1 MARQG
6 LPRTPGAAQAPPPAP
21 VQENEP
27 PQQAAEPAASASAS
41 APAASTGVRRGLP
54 RPGAAPAA
62 AESSVAQAAPGQP
75 AASAAAV
82 EAEPVAEP
90 VAAAPAAATG
100 RRGLPRPGAASA
112 PAASQTPAAAAP
124 AAADAPAPAKPE
136 AAAPKVQTA
145 ATAAPAKPAPAPPGA
160 LAKLW
165 ATAIGK
171 TVLLAAGL
179 LVLLGAAVLLAR
191 WLVGMES
198 VQEFLTRY
206 PGETHLPKGA
216 PVGLPAWMGWQ
227 HFFNIFLMV
236 LIIRSGWQV
245 RTQRRPPASWTAKF
259 GKNPKKISINLW
271 FHQFLDILWLVN
283 GVVFVVLLLSTGQ
296 WMRVVP
302 SSWEVFPN
310 ALSAALQY
318 LSLDWP
324 TENGWVNYNSLQVL
338 AYFATIFLAAPLAAV
353 TGFRMSGAWPSK
365 AEKLSRAYPI
375 EVARAIHLPVMFYFV
390 AFIVVHVALVFSTGA
405 LRNLNHMYAAQDA
418 VNWTGFWIFFASL
431 LVIVVGW
438 FAARPILLA
447 PLASLFGKVGR

>member
-1 MARQG
+1 MS
-6 LPRTPGAAQAPPPAP
+6 APLA
-21 VQENEP
+21 
-27 PQQAAEPAASASAS
+27 AAS
-41 APAASTGVRRGLP
+41 
-54 RPGAAPAA
+54 
-62 AESSVAQAAPGQP
+62 
-75 AASAAAV
+75 
-82 EAEPVAEP
+82 
-90 VAAAPAAATG
+90 G
-100 RRGLPRPGAASA
+100 RRGLPRPGAAS
-112 PAASQTPAAAAP
+112 TPAAAESAP
-124 AAADAPAPAKPE
+124 AAPIAPAPEQAQVPAAPQPAAAKTQAQPAAKPS
-136 AAAPKVQTA
+136 
-145 ATAAPAKPAPAPPGA
+145 AAPAKPAPSAPGA

-165 ATAIGK
+165 ATARGK
-171 TVLLAAGL
+171 TLLLAVGL
-179 LVLLGAAVLLAR
+179 LVLLGAAVLAAR
-191 WLVGMES
+191 WLVSLDS
-198 VQEFLTRY
+198 VQSFLARY
-206 PGETHLPKGA
+206 PGETHLPEGA

-283 GVVFVVLLLSTGQ
+283 GAVFVILLLTTGQ

-302 SSWEVFPN
+302 TSGEVFPN

-338 AYFATIFLAAPLAAV
+338 AYFATIFLAAPLAAI
-353 TGFRMSGAWPSK
+353 TGFRMSGAWPTS

-431 LVIVVGW
+431 LVIVGGW

>member
-6 LPRTPGAAQAPPPAP
+6 LPRTPGAAPAQPPAP
-21 VQENEP
+21 VQENEQ
-27 PQQAAEPAASASAS
+27 PQQAAEPVAATS
-41 APAASTGVRRGLP
+41 APAASGGVRRGLP
-54 RPGAAPAA
+54 RPGATQAAAGQAPA
-62 AESSVAQAAPGQP
+62 QQ
-75 AASAAAV
+75 AASAAA
-82 EAEPVAEP
+82 EQAEQPAEPVSAP
-90 VAAAPAAATG
+90 LAAASG
-100 RRGLPRPGAASA
+100 RRGLPRPGAAS
-112 PAASQTPAAAAP
+112 TPAAAESAP
-124 AAADAPAPAKPE
+124 AAPIAPAPEQAQVPAAPQPAAAKTQAQPAAKPS
-136 AAAPKVQTA
+136 
-145 ATAAPAKPAPAPPGA
+145 AAPAKPAPSAPGA

-165 ATAIGK
+165 ATARGK
-171 TVLLAAGL
+171 TLLLAVGL
-179 LVLLGAAVLLAR
+179 LVLLGAAVLAAR
-191 WLVGMES
+191 WLVSLDS
-198 VQEFLTRY
+198 VQSFLARY
-206 PGETHLPKGA
+206 PGETHLPEGA

-283 GVVFVVLLLSTGQ
+283 GAVFVILLLTTGQ

-302 SSWEVFPN
+302 TSGEVFPN

-338 AYFATIFLAAPLAAV
+338 AYFATIFLAAPLAAI
-353 TGFRMSGAWPSK
+353 TGFRMSGAWPTS

-431 LVIVVGW
+431 LVIVGGW

>member
-6 LPRTPGAAQAPPPAP
+6 LPRSPEAAPAQPPAP
-21 VQENEP
+21 VTENEQ
-27 PQQAAEPAASASAS
+27 PQQAIEPAAAAWAPTASG
-41 APAASTGVRRGLP
+41 GVRRGLT
-54 RPGAAPAA
+54 R
-62 AESSVAQAAPGQP
+62 
-75 AASAAAV
+75 
-82 EAEPVAEP
+82 
-90 VAAAPAAATG
+90 
-100 RRGLPRPGAASA
+100 
-112 PAASQTPAAAAP
+112 PAASQAGAVHPQAAVESTPAP
-124 AAADAPAPAKPE
+124 P
-136 AAAPKVQTA
+136 A
-145 ATAAPAKPAPAPPGA
+145 ATATAKAPDQPAAKSSVTPAKPGA

-165 ATAIGK
+165 GAALGK
-171 TVLLAAGL
+171 ALLLAAGL
-179 LVLLGAAVLLAR
+179 LLLLGAAVLAAR
-191 WLVGMES
+191 WLVALDWA
-198 VQEFLTRY
+198 QEFLARY
-206 PGETHLPKGA
+206 PGETHLPEGS

-227 HFFNIFLMV
+227 HFFNTFLMV

-259 GKNPKKISINLW
+259 GKFPKKISINLW
-271 FHQFLDILWLVN
+271 FHQFLDILWLAN
-283 GVVFVVLLLSTGQ
+283 GAVFVILLLATGQ

-302 SSWEVFPN
+302 TSWEVFPN

-353 TGFRMSGAWPSK
+353 TGFRMSGAWPTN
-365 AEKLSRAYPI
+365 AEKLSRAYPV

-418 VNWTGFWIFFASL
+418 VNWTGFWIFFVSL
-431 LVIVVGW
+431 LVIVGAW
-438 FAARPILLA
+438 FGARTVLLA

>member
-6 LPRTPGAAQAPPPAP
+6 LPRTPGAAPVQPPAP
-21 VQENEP
+21 VQENKQ
-27 PQQAAEPAASASAS
+27 PQQAAEPGAATS
-41 APAASTGVRRGLP
+41 APAAPGGVRRGLP
-54 RPGAAPAA
+54 RTGATQAAAGQAPA
-62 AESSVAQAAPGQP
+62 QQ
-75 AASAAAV
+75 AASAAA
-82 EAEPVAEP
+82 EQAEQPAEPVSAP
-90 VAAAPAAATG
+90 PAAASG
-100 RRGLPRPGAASA
+100 RRGLPRPGAAS
-112 PAASQTPAAAAP
+112 TPAAAESAP
-124 AAADAPAPAKPE
+124 AAPIAPAPEQAQVPAAPQPAAAKTQAQPAAKPS
-136 AAAPKVQTA
+136 
-145 ATAAPAKPAPAPPGA
+145 AAPAKPAPSAPGA

-165 ATAIGK
+165 ATAGGK
-171 TVLLAAGL
+171 TLLLAVAL
-179 LVLLGAAVLLAR
+179 LVLLGAAVLATR
-191 WLVGMES
+191 WLVSLDS
-198 VQEFLTRY
+198 VQAFLARY
-206 PGETHLPKGA
+206 PGETHLPEGA

-283 GVVFVVLLLSTGQ
+283 GAVFVILLLTTGQ

-302 SSWEVFPN
+302 TSWEVFPN

-338 AYFATIFLAAPLAAV
+338 AYFATIFLAAPLAAI
-353 TGFRMSGAWPSK
+353 TGFRMSGAWPTK

-390 AFIVVHVALVFSTGA
+390 AFIVGHVALVFSTGA
-405 LRNLNHMYAAQDA
+405 QRNLNHMYAAQDA

-431 LVIVVGW
+431 LVIVGGW